1 MEDIQICDFNVKSS
15 IHNYS
20 VNFIDD
26 FKDHLENN
34 LLIDKIG
41 DD

>member
-1 MEDIQICDFNVKSS
+1 MTLTEKQKELLRDRDRQYFDL
-15 IHNYS
+15 
-20 VNFIDD
+20 DQMD
-26 FKDHLENN
+26 LDHLENN

>member
-1 MEDIQICDFNVKSS
+1 MTLTEKQKESLRDRDRLYFDLDQMKL
-15 IHNYS
+15 
-20 VNFIDD
+20 
-26 FKDHLENN
+26 DHLENN